1 MSDGAKESFKKLF
14 TEKPEMFL
22 SMLKMDPG
30 MRNVLEK
37 NPQMEAMLHDPA
49 IVDQMLT
56 MMTDP
61 EAMKEAQRMTD
72 NALNELSDIPGGEA
86 MYERVMS
93 QYYEPLEKEQD
104 NKTRGHMEE
113 ADPAMAQQSTIPNLW
128 SSTPRVQT
136 PAPTPKSTSA
146 TPSSPASGSAGSG
159 FASSLRSS
167 FGSGFGS
174 GLGSGLN
181 SSLGGNTMIGNE
193 ANMDLMARIAQ
204 ENPQLLMEVGVATR
218 CERR

>member
-1 MSDGAKESFKKLF
+1 MPTGAIPGMGNEAKESFKKLF

-49 IVDQMLT
+49 VVDQMLT

-93 QYYEPLEKEQD
+93 QYYEPLEKEHD
-104 NKTRGHMEE
+104 NKTRGHMEV
-113 ADPAMAQQSTIPNLW
+113 ADPAMAQQPTIPNLW
-128 SSTPRVQT
+128 SSTPRAPASAATQALST
-136 PAPTPKSTSA
+136 PSTS
-146 TPSSPASGSAGSG
+146 PQSSGTAGSG
-159 FASSLRSS
+159 L
-167 FGSGFGS
+167 S
-174 GLGSGLN
+174 GLGSGL
-181 SSLGGNTMIGNE
+181 SGLSGLSGNTMLGND
-193 ANMDLMARIAQ
+193 ASLDMMAQ
-204 ENPQLLMEVGVATR
+204 LGQQNPQLVMEVGVRAR
-218 CERR
+218 QERR

>member
-1 MSDGAKESFKKLF
+1 MPTGAVPEISSEAREPLKKLF

-37 NPQMEAMLHDPA
+37 NPQMEALLHDPA
-49 IVDQMLT
+49 VVDQMMT

-104 NKTRGHMEE
+104 KKTRGHMEV
-113 ADPAMAQQSTIPNLW
+113 ADPAMAQQSSIPNLW
-128 SSTPRVQT
+128 SSTPR
-136 PAPTPKSTSA
+136 APTPAAPQMS
-146 TPSSPASGSAGSG
+146 TPSS
-159 FASSLRSS
+159 SSQSS
-167 FGSGFGS
+167 GS
-174 GLGSGLN
+174 GLGGFRNGFGSSLN
-181 SSLGGNTMIGNE
+181 SGNAMLGSDESLDM
-193 ANMDLMARIAQ
+193 MARLGQ
-204 ENPQLLMEVGVATR
+204 QNPQLVMEVGVAAR
-218 CERR
+218 QQRR